1 MLLFVQPSELLVLP
15 DYCRVLGTIRGRF
28 KFLTTPES
36 SLFLLCPCRLLF
48 SAEKGLLLPSIKT
61 GCDFY
66 CFCAVLSLLRK
77 RAPFVGEANRTFF

>member
-15 DYCRVLGTIRGRF
+15 DYCRVLGTIRGRL
-28 KFLTTPES
+28 KFLGTPKPG
-36 SLFLLCPCRLLF
+36 LFLVSPCRLLF

-66 CFCAVLSLLRK
+66 CFCAELSLLLTST
-77 RAPFVGEANRTFF
+77 PFVGAANRTFF